1 MNSVKKD
8 TAAAAFLEPAA
19 DSLPVVAELTEKKS
33 RFLAR
38 LYRIE
43 SREEAVARLKDEVV
57 AENSAGHHCS
67 AWVAGDPQQP
77 QAIHC
82 SDDGEPSGTAGRPML
97 AVLTG
102 GGYGNVLVVVSR
114 WFGGVK
120 LGTGGL
126 VRAYSGVTRQ
136 VVAAAEFLPFVSQT
150 RLKFSFAYPFEPGV
164 RRVLELYGGRLVG
177 QKYDAQVTLTTELEA
192 AREKELWL
200 RLMETTAGAV
210 RLIQI

>member
-1 MNSVKKD
+1 MSAVKKD
-8 TAAAAFLEPAA
+8 TAAAAFLEPVA
-19 DSLPVVAELTEKKS
+19 DSLPVMAELIEKKS

-43 SREEAVARLKDEVV
+43 SREEAVARL
-57 AENSAGHHCS
+57 AEEAVTEKSAGHHCS

-77 QAIHC
+77 KAIHC

-136 VVAAAEFLPFVSQT
+136 VVAAADFVAFVPQT
-150 RLKFSFAYPFEPGV
+150 RLKFSFAYPFEPEV
-164 RRVLELYGGRLVG
+164 RRLVELCGGRVIG
-177 QKYDAQVTLTTELEA
+177 QEYDAQVTLTTELEA
-192 AREKELWL
+192 AREEELWL

-210 RLIQI
+210 RLVQI

>member
-1 MNSVKKD
+1 MSSVEKD
-8 TAAAAFLEPAA
+8 TAAFLEPATA
-19 DSLPVVAELTEKKS
+19 SLPAVAELIEKKS

-38 LYRIE
+38 LYHIE
-43 SREEAVARLKDEVV
+43 SREEAVTCLAQEAV
-57 AENSAGHHCS
+57 AEKSAGHHCF

-77 QAIHC
+77 KAIHC

-114 WFGGVK
+114 WFGGIK

-136 VVAAAEFLPFVSQT
+136 VVAAAEFITFVPQT
-150 RLKFSFAYPFEPGV
+150 RLKFSVAYPFEPEV
-164 RRVLELYGGRLVG
+164 RRLVELYGGRVIEQEYG
-177 QKYDAQVTLTTELEA
+177 VEVTLTTELEA
-192 AREKELWL
+192 ARKEELWL

-210 RLIQI
+210 RLVKI